1 MKKLNLALLA
11 TTLFVTGATTSVF
24 AADGTITVNGKVVT
38 STCTLTGT
46 TAATGTGS
54 NVAVT
59 LDTVR
64 NDTFTNVGS
73 TQGQKNFIL
82 SVTNSGGTAACDAV
96 TIGGIKNITLSG
108 TAGTD
113 YDSNNKTYLINQD
126 STAPSARDVYVQ
138 ILNTDL
144 TTPIDFS
151 LTKQLG
157 SPTIT
162 GTGTN
167 TVGTYT
173 LAARYISNKA
183 SPSAQT
189 VLAKINY
196 TLVYN

>member
-11 TTLFVTGATTSVF
+11 TTLYVAGATTSVF

-46 TAATGTGS
+46 TGATGTGS

-64 NDTFTNVGS
+64 NDTFTAVGS
-73 TQGQKNFIL
+73 TQGQKNFTL
-82 SVTNSGGTAACDAV
+82 SVTTSGGAACDAV

-162 GTGTN
+162 GTGIN